1 MEQEHFV
8 LILAWT
14 LSMSLLC
21 QDFIVVLSYPN
32 IIGEKCILPSTYNV
46 YNDMPLTTWFAQLCD
61 CLENIRKQRPQAGSQ
76 FNSICLSKHF
86 AIKLKCYVCSA
97 INEKFPIRFP
107 TEISSFDMRLFFRSF
122 VRRSS
127 RPQLVISWQSTSLYS
142 TDISSESSQLPLVS
156 AEIQREDISII
167 GKPRTRWQ
175 SVCETFT
182 NHIITH

>member
-1 MEQEHFV
+1 MKLPLFRNEPQIVSRNSENFTLVLFGSRKNPPQSAYAAVNLRTCGNSCVTDLWHFHMDTERHKMEQEHFV

-61 CLENIRKQRPQAGSQ
+61 CLENIRKQRPQAAFQ
-76 FNSICLSKHF
+76 FNPICLSKNF

-97 INEKFPIRFP
+97 IHENFPIRFP
-107 TEISSFDMRLFFRSF
+107 TKISSFDMRLFF
-122 VRRSS
+122 
-127 RPQLVISWQSTSLYS
+127 
-142 TDISSESSQLPLVS
+142 
-156 AEIQREDISII
+156 
-167 GKPRTRWQ
+167 
-175 SVCETFT
+175 
-182 NHIITH
+182 